1 MIGFLNQKKLIFK
14 KLNHQDRSNQMNTES
29 FLGMLAE
36 SPFAGLQEHM
46 SVGDDAV
53 SKLGDFITAATEDDW
68 RTAEECRETIVE
80 LENRADDIKNNIRN
94 NLPKS
99 LFMSVSREDL
109 LGLVMTMDEI
119 PNAAKDISG
128 IMIGRKMSIPKQVK
142 DQFISCSTAAIK
154 AANQASEAVRK
165 VDDMQKSGFG
175 DNDAAALSDLVA
187 HLEQIERENDELE
200 IALRQELFECEK
212 EYDPIDMIFLYDI
225 INKIGSLADIS
236 QTVGHLLVRL
246 VSR

>member
-1 MIGFLNQKKLIFK
+1 
-14 KLNHQDRSNQMNTES
+14 MNNES
-29 FLGMLAE
+29 FLGLLAE

-53 SKLGDFITAATEDDW
+53 SKLGDFVVAISEEDW
-68 RTAEECRETIVE
+68 RTAEECRDEIVD

-99 LFMSVSREDL
+99 LFMTVSREDL

-128 IMIGRKMSIPKQVK
+128 IMIGRKMSIPNQVK
-142 DQFISCSTAAIK
+142 DQFLACSNAAIK
-154 AANQASEAVRK
+154 AANQACEAVRK

-175 DNDAAALSDLVA
+175 SNDAAVLSDLVA

-200 IALRQELFECEK
+200 IALRHQLFECEK

-225 INKIGSLADIS
+225 INKVGSLADIS

>member
-1 MIGFLNQKKLIFK
+1 MTN
-14 KLNHQDRSNQMNTES
+14 ES

-36 SPFAGLQEHM
+36 SPFTGLQEHM
-46 SVGDDAV
+46 KVGDESV
-53 SKLGDFITAATEDDW
+53 SRLSDFLIAATEKDW
-68 RTAEECRETIVE
+68 TSAQEYRNAIID
-80 LENRADDIKNNIRN
+80 LENQADDIKNNIRN

-99 LFMSVSREDL
+99 LFMSVSRQDL
-109 LGLVMTMDEI
+109 LDLVMTMDGI

-128 IMIGRKMSIPKQVK
+128 IMIGRKMEIPSQINE
-142 DQFISCSTAAIK
+142 QFIDCSKAAIK
-154 AANQASEAVRK
+154 AANQACEAVRK
-165 VDDMQKSGFG
+165 VDEMQKSGFG
-175 DNDAAALSDLVA
+175 SNDAAALSELVA

-200 IALRQELFECEK
+200 IALRNKLFQFEK
-212 EYDPIDMIFLYDI
+212 EYDPVNVMFLYNI

>member
-1 MIGFLNQKKLIFK
+1 
-14 KLNHQDRSNQMNTES
+14 MNNES
-29 FLGMLAE
+29 FLGLLAE

-46 SVGDDAV
+46 SKGDDAV
-53 SKLGDFITAATEDDW
+53 SKLGDFITAVTEDDW
-68 RTAEECRETIVE
+68 RTAAECREQIVE

-128 IMIGRKMSIPKQVK
+128 IMIGRKMAIPKQVK
-142 DQFISCSTAAIK
+142 DQFISCSKAAIK

-175 DNDAAALSDLVA
+175 SNDAAALSDLVA
-187 HLEQIERENDELE
+187 HLEQTERENDELE

-212 EYDPIDMIFLYDI
+212 DYDPIDMMFLYDI

>member
-1 MIGFLNQKKLIFK
+1 
-14 KLNHQDRSNQMNTES
+14 MNNES
-29 FLGMLAE
+29 FLGLLAE

-53 SKLGDFITAATEDDW
+53 SKLGDFVAAISEEDW
-68 RTAEECRETIVE
+68 RTAEECREEIVD

-99 LFMSVSREDL
+99 LFMTVSREDL

-128 IMIGRKMSIPKQVK
+128 IMIGRKMSIPNQVK
-142 DQFISCSTAAIK
+142 DQFLACSNAAIK
-154 AANQASEAVRK
+154 AANQACEAVRK

-175 DNDAAALSDLVA
+175 SNDAAVLSDLVA

-200 IALRQELFECEK
+200 IALRHQLFECEK

-225 INKIGSLADIS
+225 INKVGSLADIS

>member
-1 MIGFLNQKKLIFK
+1 
-14 KLNHQDRSNQMNTES
+14 MNNES
-29 FLGMLAE
+29 FLGLLAE

-53 SKLGDFITAATEDDW
+53 SKLGDFIIAVTEDDW
-68 RTAEECRETIVE
+68 RTAEECREAIVE

-109 LGLVMTMDEI
+109 LGLVMTMDQI

-128 IMIGRKMSIPKQVK
+128 IMIGRKMAIPKQVK
-142 DQFISCSTAAIK
+142 NQFISCSNAAIK

-175 DNDAAALSDLVA
+175 SNDAAVLSDLVA

-200 IALRQELFECEK
+200 IALRQELFGCEK
-212 EYDPIDMIFLYDI
+212 EYDPIDMMFLYNI

>member
-1 MIGFLNQKKLIFK
+1 
-14 KLNHQDRSNQMNTES
+14 MNNES
-29 FLGMLAE
+29 FLGLLAE

-53 SKLGDFITAATEDDW
+53 SKLGDFVVAISEEDW
-68 RTAEECRETIVE
+68 RTAEECREEIVD

-99 LFMSVSREDL
+99 LFMTVSREDL

-128 IMIGRKMSIPKQVK
+128 IMIGRKMSIPNQVK
-142 DQFISCSTAAIK
+142 DQFLACSNAAIK
-154 AANQASEAVRK
+154 AANQACEAVRK

-175 DNDAAALSDLVA
+175 SNDAEALSDLVA

-200 IALRQELFECEK
+200 IALRHQLFECEK

-225 INKIGSLADIS
+225 INKVGSLADIS
-236 QTVGHLLVRL
+236 QTVGHLLIRL

>member
-1 MIGFLNQKKLIFK
+1 
-14 KLNHQDRSNQMNTES
+14 MNNES
-29 FLGMLAE
+29 FLGLLAE

-46 SVGDDAV
+46 SVGDDSV
-53 SKLGDFITAATEDDW
+53 SKLGDFITAVTEGDW
-68 RTAEECRETIVE
+68 RTALECREQIVE

-128 IMIGRKMSIPKQVK
+128 IMIGRKMAIPKQVK
-142 DQFISCSTAAIK
+142 DQFISCSKAAIK

-175 DNDAAALSDLVA
+175 SNDAAALSDLVA

-200 IALRQELFECEK
+200 IALRQELFGCEK
-212 EYDPIDMIFLYDI
+212 EYDPIDMMFLYDI

>member
-1 MIGFLNQKKLIFK
+1 
-14 KLNHQDRSNQMNTES
+14 
-29 FLGMLAE
+29 
-36 SPFAGLQEHM
+36 M

-53 SKLGDFITAATEDDW
+53 SKLGDFVIAISEEDW
-68 RTAEECRETIVE
+68 RTAQECREEIVD

-99 LFMSVSREDL
+99 LFMTVSREDL

-128 IMIGRKMSIPKQVK
+128 IMIGRKMSIPNQVK
-142 DQFISCSTAAIK
+142 DQFLACSNAAIK
-154 AANQASEAVRK
+154 AANQACEAVRK

-175 DNDAAALSDLVA
+175 SNDAAVLSDLVA

-200 IALRQELFECEK
+200 IALRHQLFECEK

-225 INKIGSLADIS
+225 INKVGSLADIS

>member
-1 MIGFLNQKKLIFK
+1 
-14 KLNHQDRSNQMNTES
+14 
-29 FLGMLAE
+29 
-36 SPFAGLQEHM
+36 
-46 SVGDDAV
+46 
-53 SKLGDFITAATEDDW
+53 
-68 RTAEECRETIVE
+68 
-80 LENRADDIKNNIRN
+80 
-94 NLPKS
+94 
-99 LFMSVSREDL
+99 MSVSREDL

-128 IMIGRKMSIPKQVK
+128 IMIGRKMAIPKQAK
-142 DQFISCSTAAIK
+142 DQFISCSKAAIK

-175 DNDAAALSDLVA
+175 SNDAAALSDLVA

-212 EYDPIDMIFLYDI
+212 DYDPIDMMFLYDI

>member
-1 MIGFLNQKKLIFK
+1 
-14 KLNHQDRSNQMNTES
+14 MNNES
-29 FLGMLAE
+29 FRGLLAE

-53 SKLGDFITAATEDDW
+53 SKLGDFVVAISEEDW
-68 RTAEECRETIVE
+68 RTAEECREEIVD

-99 LFMSVSREDL
+99 LFMTVSREDL

-128 IMIGRKMSIPKQVK
+128 IMIGRKMSIPNQVK
-142 DQFISCSTAAIK
+142 DQFLACSNAAIK
-154 AANQASEAVRK
+154 AANQACEAVRN
-165 VDDMQKSGFG
+165 VDDMQKRGCGS
-175 DNDAAALSDLVA
+175 NDAEALSDLVA

-200 IALRQELFECEK
+200 IALRHQLFECEK

-225 INKIGSLADIS
+225 INKVGSLADIS

>member
-1 MIGFLNQKKLIFK
+1 
-14 KLNHQDRSNQMNTES
+14 MNTES

-119 PNAAKDISG
+119 PNAAALGISSIVMTKPRRSSLETDI
-128 IMIGRKMSIPKQVK
+128 K
-142 DQFISCSTAAIK
+142 
-154 AANQASEAVRK
+154 
-165 VDDMQKSGFG
+165 
-175 DNDAAALSDLVA
+175 SDLGRLLRMLFFMSSARFSNSTIVSLHSSAVLQSSSVA
-187 HLEQIERENDELE
+187 AVIKSPN
-200 IALRQELFECEK
+200 FETASSPTLMCSCK
-212 EYDPIDMIFLYDI
+212 PAKGDSANIPRKLSVFI
-225 INKIGSLADIS
+225 
-236 QTVGHLLVRL
+236 
-246 VSR
+246 

>member
-1 MIGFLNQKKLIFK
+1 
-14 KLNHQDRSNQMNTES
+14 MNNES
-29 FLGMLAE
+29 FLGLLAE

-53 SKLGDFITAATEDDW
+53 SKLGDFVVAMSEEDW
-68 RTAEECRETIVE
+68 RTAEECREEIVD

-99 LFMSVSREDL
+99 LFMTVSREDL

-128 IMIGRKMSIPKQVK
+128 IMIGRKMSIPNQVK
-142 DQFISCSTAAIK
+142 DQFLACSNAAIK
-154 AANQASEAVRK
+154 AANQACEAVRK

-175 DNDAAALSDLVA
+175 SNDAAVLSDLVA

-200 IALRQELFECEK
+200 IALRHQLFECEK

-225 INKIGSLADIS
+225 INKVGSLADIS

>member
-1 MIGFLNQKKLIFK
+1 
-14 KLNHQDRSNQMNTES
+14 MNNES
-29 FLGMLAE
+29 FLGLLAE

-46 SVGDDAV
+46 NVGDDAV
-53 SKLGDFITAATEDDW
+53 SKLGDFVVAISEEDW
-68 RTAEECRETIVE
+68 RTAEECREEIVD

-99 LFMSVSREDL
+99 LFMTVSREDL

-128 IMIGRKMSIPKQVK
+128 IMIGRKMSIPNQVK
-142 DQFISCSTAAIK
+142 DQFLACSNAAIK
-154 AANQASEAVRK
+154 AANQACEAVRK

-175 DNDAAALSDLVA
+175 SNDAAVLSDLVA

-200 IALRQELFECEK
+200 IALRHQLFECEK

-225 INKIGSLADIS
+225 INKVGSLADIS

>member
-1 MIGFLNQKKLIFK
+1 
-14 KLNHQDRSNQMNTES
+14 MNNES
-29 FLGMLAE
+29 FLGLLAE

-53 SKLGDFITAATEDDW
+53 SKLGDFVIAISEEDW
-68 RTAEECRETIVE
+68 RTAEECREEIVD

-99 LFMSVSREDL
+99 LFMTVSREDL

-128 IMIGRKMSIPKQVK
+128 IMIGRKMSIPNQVK
-142 DQFISCSTAAIK
+142 DQFLACSNAAIK
-154 AANQASEAVRK
+154 AANQACEAVRK

-175 DNDAAALSDLVA
+175 SNDAAVLSDLVA

-200 IALRQELFECEK
+200 IALRHQLFECEK

-225 INKIGSLADIS
+225 INKVGSLADIS

>member
-1 MIGFLNQKKLIFK
+1 
-14 KLNHQDRSNQMNTES
+14 MNNES
-29 FLGMLAE
+29 FLGLLAE

-53 SKLGDFITAATEDDW
+53 SKLGDFITAVTEDDW
-68 RTAEECRETIVE
+68 RTAAECREQIVE

-128 IMIGRKMSIPKQVK
+128 IMIGRKMAIPKQVK
-142 DQFISCSTAAIK
+142 DQFISCSKAAIK

-175 DNDAAALSDLVA
+175 SNDAAALSDLVA

-212 EYDPIDMIFLYDI
+212 DYDPIDMMFLYDI
-225 INKIGSLADIS
+225 INKVGSLADIS

>member
-1 MIGFLNQKKLIFK
+1 
-14 KLNHQDRSNQMNTES
+14 MNNES
-29 FLGMLAE
+29 FLGLLAE

-53 SKLGDFITAATEDDW
+53 SKLGDFITAVTEDDW
-68 RTAEECRETIVE
+68 RTATECREEIVE

-109 LGLVMTMDEI
+109 LGLVMTMDKI

-128 IMIGRKMSIPKQVK
+128 IMIGRKMTIPKQVK
-142 DQFISCSTAAIK
+142 NQFISCSKAAIK

-175 DNDAAALSDLVA
+175 SNDAAALSDLVA

-200 IALRQELFECEK
+200 IALRQELFGCEK
-212 EYDPIDMIFLYDI
+212 EYDPIDMMFLYDI

>member
-1 MIGFLNQKKLIFK
+1 
-14 KLNHQDRSNQMNTES
+14 MNNES

-46 SVGDDAV
+46 KAGDEAV
-53 SKLGDFITAATEDDW
+53 TKLGDFLTAISEDDW
-68 RTAEECRETIVE
+68 RTAEECREAIVE

-99 LFMSVSREDL
+99 LFMSV
-109 LGLVMTMDEI
+109 TMDEI

-128 IMIGRKMSIPKQVK
+128 IIIGRKMSIPEQVK
-142 DQFISCSTAAIK
+142 DQFISCSNAAIK

-165 VDDMQKSGFG
+165 VDEMQKSGFG
-175 DNDAAALSDLVA
+175 SNDAAALSDLVA

-200 IALRQELFECEK
+200 IELRHSLFQCEK
-212 EYDPIDMIFLYDI
+212 EYDPIDMVFLYDI

-246 VSR
+246 ISR

>member
-1 MIGFLNQKKLIFK
+1 
-14 KLNHQDRSNQMNTES
+14 MNNES
-29 FLGMLAE
+29 FLGLLAE

-46 SVGDDAV
+46 KAGDEAV
-53 SKLGDFITAATEDDW
+53 TKLGDFLNSVTEADW
-68 RTAEECRETIVE
+68 RTAEECREAIVE

-128 IMIGRKMSIPKQVK
+128 IIIGRKMSIPEQVK
-142 DQFISCSTAAIK
+142 DQFISCSSAAIK

-165 VDDMQKSGFG
+165 VDEMQKSGFG
-175 DNDAAALSDLVA
+175 SNDAAALSDLVA

-200 IALRQELFECEK
+200 IELRHSLFQCEK
-212 EYDPIDMIFLYDI
+212 EYDPIDMVFLYDI

-246 VSR
+246 ISR